1 MMRNKVN
8 QLESEAQAIN
18 WYIRVLERGKDTRRI
33 LREYNLEIRE
43 LETRLQDNLHKQE
56 E

>member
-1 MMRNKVN
+1 MMRNKIN

-33 LREYNLEIRE
+33 LKEYNTELNG
-43 LETRLQDNLHKQE
+43 LETKLRDS
-56 E
+56 

>member
-1 MMRNKVN
+1 MMRNKIN

-33 LREYNLEIRE
+33 LKEYNTELNA
-43 LETRLQDNLHKQE
+43 LETKLRDSKQK
-56 E
+56 